1 MVQGVENLTQLVG
14 TIVGRQPHPELND
27 YDIVTV
33 DVERAEP
40 VEGKANLLSVHSGSR
55 IEVATRRGLLGTA
68 AEGARIH
75 FRAKRTRDGVMS
87 EPHPEPGNFR
97 IE

>member
-1 MVQGVENLTQLVG
+1 MSQAIENLTQLVG
-14 TIVGRQPHPELND
+14 RIVARQPHPQLGD
-27 YDIVTV
+27 YDVVTL

-40 VEGKANLLSVHSGSR
+40 VEGKANLVGAASGTR
-55 IEVATRRGLLGTA
+55 IEVTVRRALLGTT
-68 AEGARIH
+68 AEGARLH
-75 FRAKRTRDGVMS
+75 LRAKRTANGVMA